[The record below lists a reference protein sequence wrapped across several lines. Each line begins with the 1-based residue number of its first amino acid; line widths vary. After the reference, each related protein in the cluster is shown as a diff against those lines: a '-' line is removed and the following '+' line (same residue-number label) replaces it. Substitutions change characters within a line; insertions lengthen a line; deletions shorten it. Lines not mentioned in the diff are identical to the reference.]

1 MYFQVLFWMQ
11 AAIEGQERRLS
22 YGAHAVLARLL
33 HAWISQTF
41 FAVREGV
48 LCLLGSSVRAESVFC
63 ARALVA
69 FATQTEQD
77 AMLCSELLWDTA
89 TRKKFFADEQPAEVS
104 EQVEQCRNPA
114 HGKQARGL
122 RDLHKGYEIFAT
134 DGWDRDAGGRPRS
147 RHRDPVATGAF
158 PSR

>member
-33 HAWISQTF
+33 YAWISQTV

-77 AMLCSELLWDTA
+77 AMLS
-89 TRKKFFADEQPAEVS
+89 S
-104 EQVEQCRNPA
+104 
-114 HGKQARGL
+114 
-122 RDLHKGYEIFAT
+122 
-134 DGWDRDAGGRPRS
+134 RPRFLSKSSSAGILRTDS
-147 RHRDPVATGAF
+147 RPGDCVIFTRATKFSPRMGGTVMPEEGLA
-158 PSR
+158 PDTETR